1 VLESNEPIANIDYIK
16 LQSIIK
22 ISRIKVNNTKLIDD
36 IKQIEK
42 DLERTGAFIE
52 LDESDNKSD
61 NIEKARLKDS
71 LKNILITFSAF
82 NQIMDDS
89 TDLGYTQG

>member
-1 VLESNEPIANIDYIK
+1 
-16 LQSIIK
+16 
-22 ISRIKVNNTKLIDD
+22 VNNSKLFDD

-52 LDESDNKSD
+52 LDESENKDN
-61 NIEKARLKDS
+61 NLEKARIKDS

-82 NQIMDDS
+82 NQIMEDS